1 MISLILQLITKTTI
15 IRFMTIKEICEIVD
29 AGVVTGVEFINS
41 DIRHAVAGD
50 LMSDVLTLDADH
62 LLLVTGLT
70 NTQTLRTAEMA
81 DINCILFV
89 RGKVISPEMKE
100 IAEDNDMVLLECR
113 YSMYKTAG
121 MLYEAGLKPVY

>member
-1 MISLILQLITKTTI
+1 
-15 IRFMTIKEICEIVD
+15 MTIKEICEIVD
-29 AGVVTGVEFINS
+29 ARIVTGEEFINA
-41 DIRHAVAGD
+41 DIRHGVAGD

-62 LLLVTGLT
+62 LLLVTGLS

-81 DINCILFV
+81 DITCILFV
-89 RGKVISPEMKE
+89 RGKVVTPEMKE

-113 YSMYKTAG
+113 YSMYKAVG